1 LLLMH
6 LLPLPLQLL
15 HPLPLPLLLLNPLQ
29 NIAKR
34 STRNPRNLLHLLLT
48 LLSLSNSKQ
57 FTLKRAGLS
66 LPVFV

>member
-1 LLLMH
+1 LPLTH
-6 LLPLPLQLL
+6 LLPPPLQLL
-15 HPLPLPLLLLNPLQ
+15 HPLPLLLLLLNLSQ
-29 NIAKR
+29 NMAKR
-34 STRNPRNLLHLLLT
+34 SIRNPRNLLHLLLT